1 MAGSSITPAKKKEA
15 YCAETGAGLASLC
28 ATYADDKKAED
39 IAVLDVRGI
48 ASFADFLVVCAG
60 TSEPHLKA
68 IASGIEESLR
78 KDYGVR
84 PYKSDGIP
92 SSQWIVLDYVDVV
105 VHVFRTE
112 SRSFYGI
119 EDLWSDADR
128 VDWQPIAKQLAP
140 ASK

>member
-1 MAGSSITPAKKKEA
+1 M
-15 YCAETGAGLASLC
+15 
-28 ATYADDKKAED
+28 
-39 IAVLDVRGI
+39 LDVRGI

-68 IASGIEESLR
+68 IANGIEESLR
-78 KDYGVR
+78 KDFGVR

-92 SSQWIVLDYVDVV
+92 ASQWIVLDYVDVV

-112 SRSFYGI
+112 SRSFYGV

-128 VDWQPIAKQLAP
+128 VDWQVIAQEFAAP
-140 ASK
+140 KK

>member
-1 MAGSSITPAKKKEA
+1 MSAGPAKKREP
-15 YCAETGAGLASLC
+15 YRAETGAGLASLC

-39 IAVLDVRGI
+39 IVVLDVRGI

-68 IASGIEESLR
+68 IAGGIEESLR
-78 KDYGVR
+78 KDYGLR

-92 SSQWIVLDYVDVV
+92 ASQWIVLDYVDVV

-112 SRSFYGI
+112 SRSFYAI
-119 EDLWSDADR
+119 EDLWSDAGR
-128 VDWQPIAKQLAP
+128 VEWQPIAKTITPTQR
-140 ASK
+140 